1 MGLVHGGGPWTRV
14 HLLYSPRAG
23 GLHVRYKAYEVLDYF
38 HGNFAIPENG
48 FEFDIE
54 GFESDNDDD
63 NDDLT

>member
-1 MGLVHGGGPWTRV
+1 MDQGPCLV
-14 HLLYSPRAG
+14 LSPSRRS
-23 GLHVRYKAYEVLDYF
+23 VRYNAYEVLDYF

-63 NDDLT
+63 NDDLI